1 MLPTIIATSR
11 CRHLLSQKTAEL
23 AAKAKADERS
33 CKAAKEMGASLKTS
47 DLVDQTAQVP
57 DFGAVGQ
64 VAPQMFDMTP
74 GTISGPINAG
84 RTGVVAKLLDK
95 QQPSDAE
102 IAKNL
107 DQTRDQ
113 LLDQKR
119 QEAFGVFANSIISEY
134 KKNNR
139 VRINAKPQSPVPGE

>member
-1 MLPTIIATSR
+1 MR
-11 CRHLLSQKTAEL
+11 
-23 AAKAKADERS
+23 
-33 CKAAKEMGASLKTS
+33 KAAKEMGATVKTS
-47 DLVDQTAQVP
+47 DLVDQTGQVP

-64 VAPQMFDMTP
+64 VAPQLFDMTP

-119 QEAFGVFANSIISEY
+119 QEAFGIFANSIIT
-134 KKNNR
+134 
-139 VRINAKPQSPVPGE
+139 RIQEEQSGTRQCEVAGPVPGQ